1 MKYAFISLE
10 EIIYKYD
17 GTVLGAR
24 VVQVDDTKC
33 LVETD
38 VLFWV
43 ECADD
48 TIPNTVYYDTVTQ
61 TINPIPSPPA
71 PADQPVTAGTQSL

>member
-1 MKYAFISLE
+1 MKYAFISTE

-43 ECADD
+43 DCADD
-48 TIPNTVYYDTVTQ
+48 TVPNEVYYDTTAQ
-61 TINPIPSPPA
+61 TINPIPSPPP
-71 PADQPVTAGTQSL
+71 PADQPVTQGTQQL